1 MYRFVANLLFC
12 VCLVLSSTSIILAAE
27 SANWWQLVFS
37 YSDNGLVLQQ
47 ATPIAPT
54 AKTITTPGLAGAPV
68 TLTYDAEWQNQ
79 SGAVIAQSSIVIPL
93 GMRSAPTEGGPCT
106 MFIPQSG
113 LIVVRAMGPS
123 PDQSPASLRL
133 MSSIGPQFRQAD
145 LSLPGAFSFQER
157 TISVAVSQARPMQ
170 GPTGVTKMRDTG
182 PDTNRLVIVLLSDGY
197 TAASLSSGKFVTHSN
212 TMLSAF
218 NATPPWDVM
227 FLGTNVY
234 RIDCES
240 NQDGADQ
247 DPQGTFKDTYFNS
260 TFWGGGIERALV
272 IDQVGYNRAIAAAD
286 AYVGAGLW
294 DQLVVIVNSTK
305 YGGTGG
311 SISVISAHS
320 AGPQVILHELGHTFA
335 DLADEYTDA
344 YPGFPPGDPEVNV
357 DYDASG
363 AALKWLVWVEP
374 GTPLPTPD
382 IPTWYNSVGTFEGAR
397 YLTSGIYRPSHNCL
411 MRALSIPLDP
421 ICKEAH
427 LRGYFNRTSLIDA
440 ATPTLGSTSLV
451 TYAGV
456 DFSVAPI
463 PFPGLSYQWKINS
476 TILPE
481 TGSTLNLTWEEFH
494 QLGGQAGNNLVLT
507 ISYPTSLM
515 RMSQESEQFSWVL
528 RPDCNGN
535 GIADATD
542 INTHTSADLNRNSVP
557 DECDQMI
564 CCVGTTGNLN
574 QSGEVDLSDLSILIS
589 YLTITPRLTL
599 ACDNE
604 ANVNAL
610 DGVDLSDLSLLISY
624 MVATPKPDLPT
635 CP

>member
-1 MYRFVANLLFC
+1 MYRFVASLLIC
-12 VCLVLSSTSIILAAE
+12 VCLVLSSTSMIYAAD
-27 SANWWQLVFS
+27 SANWWQLVFA
-37 YSDNGLVLQQ
+37 YSDNSLVLQQ

-54 AKTITTPGLAGAPV
+54 GKAITTPGLGGAPV
-68 TLTYDAEWQNQ
+68 TLTYDAEWQDQ
-79 SGAVIAQSSIVIPL
+79 SGAVIARSSMVMPL
-93 GMRSAPTEGGPCT
+93 GMRSAPAEDGPCT
-106 MFIPQSG
+106 MVIPQSG
-113 LIVVRAMGPS
+113 LIVVRTTGPS
-123 PDQSPASLRL
+123 PDQVPASLRL
-133 MSSIGPQFRQAD
+133 TSSAAPKIRQSD
-145 LSLPGAFSFQER
+145 LTLPGAFSFQEK
-157 TISVAVSQARPMQ
+157 TVSVELSQARPMQ
-170 GPTGVTKMRDTG
+170 GPIGVTKLKDTG
-182 PDTNRLVIVLLSDGY
+182 PDNNRLVIVILSEGY
-197 TAASLSSGKFVTHSN
+197 TPTSLSSGAFVTHTN
-212 TMLSAF
+212 NVLSAF
-218 NATPPWDVM
+218 NSTIPWNVM

-234 RIDCES
+234 RIDVES

-247 DPQGTFKDTYFNS
+247 DPVGTFKDTYFNS

-272 IDQVGYNRAIAAAD
+272 IDQVGYNRAISAAD
-286 AYVGAGLW
+286 NLVGPGLW
-294 DQLVVIVNSTK
+294 DELVVLVNSTK

-344 YPGFPPGDPEVNV
+344 YPGFPPGDHEANV

-411 MRALSIPLDP
+411 MRALGVPLDP
-421 ICKEAH
+421 VCKEAH
-427 LRGYFNRTSLIDA
+427 LRSYFNRTSLIDN
-440 ATPTLGSTSLV
+440 ATPSTGSTSLV
-451 TYAGV
+451 TYGGV
-456 DFSVAPI
+456 DFSVNAI

-481 TGSTLNLTWEEFH
+481 TGATLNLTWEEFH
-494 QLGGQAGNNLVLT
+494 QIGGQAGNNLILT

-515 RMSQESEQFSWVL
+515 RLSLESEQFSWVL

-542 INTHTSADLNRNSVP
+542 ISTHTSDDLNHNNIP
-557 DECDQMI
+557 DECDQLI
-564 CCVGTTGNLN
+564 CCEGTTGNIN
-574 QSGEVDLSDLSILIS
+574 QSGGVDLSDLSILIS
-589 YLTITPRLTL
+589 YLTATPRP
-599 ACDNE
+599 AIGCDNE
-604 ANVNAL
+604 ANVNATA
-610 DGVDLSDLSLLISY
+610 GIDLSDLSVLISY
-624 MVATPKPDLPT
+624 LVTTPVPELPA